1 MTATANPSSRRGAA
15 GARTRR
21 PTGPHPGALGLIS
34 LGLTLASLASAAL
47 LADGRTYVS
56 PFATTAQI
64 LSYYRQHEMA
74 TRVSATLLFGSA
86 VPLGILA
93 ATAYTRLLRLGVR
106 VPGPSIGLFGG
117 VAASLMLMISAI
129 AGWILGRPEIGG
141 NPGVLHALLFLS
153 FLTGGVGF
161 VIGLG
166 LLIAGVAVPV
176 LVLRLVPRWLA
187 WAGLVIAALSELT
200 FLAMA
205 ITPIQV
211 LLPVG
216 RYAGLLWLIT
226 VGFLLPTRRPNEERR

>member
-1 MTATANPSSRRGAA
+1 MTATAQPTSRRGAA
-15 GARTRR
+15 GTHARG
-21 PTGPHPGALGLIS
+21 PTGPHPGVLALVS
-34 LGLTLASLASAAL
+34 LGLTLGSLATSAL
-47 LADGRTYVS
+47 LADGRASLS
-56 PFATTAQI
+56 PFGTTAEI
-64 LSYYRQHEMA
+64 LGYYRQHELA
-74 TRVSATLLFGSA
+74 TRVGATLLFGSA

-117 VAASLMLMISAI
+117 VAASLMLMLSAM
-129 AGWILGRPEIGG
+129 AGWVLGRPQIDGD
-141 NPGVLHALLFLS
+141 PGVLHALAFLS

-161 VIGLG
+161 VVGLG
-166 LLIAGVAVPV
+166 LLVAGVAVPA

-187 WAGLVIAALSELT
+187 WAGLVIAAVSELS

-205 ITPIQV
+205 LPPIQV

-226 VGFLLPTRRPNEERR
+226 VGFLLPARRPDRERR

>member
-1 MTATANPSSRRGAA
+1 MTATAHPTSRRGAA
-15 GARTRR
+15 GTHARG
-21 PTGPHPGALGLIS
+21 PTGPHPGVLALVS
-34 LGLTLASLASAAL
+34 LGLTLGSLATSAL
-47 LADGRTYVS
+47 LADGRAYLS
-56 PFATTAQI
+56 PFGTTAEI
-64 LSYYRQHEMA
+64 LGYYRQHELA
-74 TRVSATLLFGSA
+74 TRVAAMLLFGSA

-106 VPGPSIGLFGG
+106 VPGPSIGFFGG
-117 VAASLMLMISAI
+117 VAASLMLMISAM
-129 AGWILGRPEIGG
+129 AGWVLGRPEIGG
-141 NPGVLHALLFLS
+141 DPGVLHALSFLS

-161 VIGLG
+161 VVGLG
-166 LLIAGVAVPV
+166 LLVAGVAVPA

-187 WAGLVIAALSELT
+187 WAGLVIAAVSELT

-226 VGFLLPTRRPNEERR
+226 VGFLLPARRPGEQRR